1 MPVLLNQEVC
11 PWKHD
16 EEQALRFLGVLKK
29 SSSQRAFTFLDMQ
42 EDQSAYSFTNQTE
55 PMCRFVLGCYSM
67 AAAVGTDAPESIGE
81 FVKKALFFVARLH
94 AWLML
99 EDIFYNCSAD
109 LATWLQ

>member
-29 SSSQRAFTFLDMQ
+29 SSSQRAFTFLDTQ
-42 EDQSAYSFTNQTE
+42 ENQSAYSFTNQTE

-81 FVKKALFFVARLH
+81 FVKKALFF
-94 AWLML
+94 
-99 EDIFYNCSAD
+99 CSKITCMVNA
-109 LATWLQ
+109 